1 MELPQSMLYAM
12 KRVPTVKS
20 SAILRSFG
28 ASNGTTF
35 DVSTNEIRIPVNC
48 DGFLDGHRSYLY
60 FTIKNNEAAGANAPS
75 LAMDPYGLCWC
86 DQIRLEANGQVLER
100 VERAGV
106 YDALRRRW
114 TGGQKAIPRN
124 SAVAGGG
131 EGLIPIP
138 NTGVSVAATASLS
151 LSCDLPLGFLKT
163 HNKVAVPKGA
173 SFDIVIRVNSTAAQ
187 CFKYT
192 NGVAAFTINN
202 PRFYAP
208 VYQIEDGNVMD
219 DYASALSERGIMWSG
234 DTVKSYVNSIT
245 AAAGVKT
252 LQINDRSNSL
262 KGLITVLRDN
272 TTVADAASN
281 SVGHSTIEGVLEVR
295 TSIAGRNYPADNISV
310 NTLTDSLDVAR
321 LYTECS
327 KVLAPEGQLECDPAV
342 IKSSFAD
349 NTPTSAQGVI
359 AVDLKKFSDDGKLSM
374 VGLDTASNNSPST
387 IELTTDANA
396 LACEAVTYALA
407 EANWMLDGRGQLSV
421 SM

>member
-35 DVSTNEIRIPVNC
+35 DSSTNEIRIPVNC

-60 FTIKNNEAAGANAPS
+60 FTINNNNAAGGNKFS
-75 LAMDPYGLCWC
+75 LDPYGLCWC

-114 TGGQKAIPRN
+114 TQGQKAIPRN
-124 SAVAGGG
+124 SAIAGGG
-131 EGLIPIP
+131 EGLVPVP
-138 NTGVSVAATASLS
+138 NTGVDVNAQASLS

-163 HNKVAVPKGA
+163 HNKMAVPKGA
-173 SFDIVIRVNSTAAQ
+173 SFDIVVRINSTVAQ
-187 CFKYT
+187 CFKYAT
-192 NGVAAFTINN
+192 AVGTFTITN

-234 DTVKSYVNSIT
+234 DTVKSYINSVT
-245 AAAGVKT
+245 ANAGTKT

-262 KGLITVLRDN
+262 KGMITVLRDN
-272 TTVADAASN
+272 ATVADPLSN
-281 SVGHSTIEGVLEVR
+281 SVGHGTIEGVLEVR
-295 TSIAGRNYPADNISV
+295 TTIAGRNYPSDNISV
-310 NTLTDSLDVAR
+310 NSLPDSLDVAR
-321 LYTECS
+321 LYTECA

-342 IKSSFAD
+342 IKTSFA
-349 NTPTSAQGVI
+349 NQTPADAQGLI
-359 AVDLKKFSDDGKLSM
+359 AVDLKKFDDDGKLSM